1 MGSIGLQNGYT
12 GLIAIDIQSK
22 LMAVMRRK
30 ESVIANILKLLQLS
44 KLFNLPVIL
53 TEQYPKMLGTTV
65 PEIKYAITSYE
76 PIAKMEFD
84 CLDVEDFNSR
94 LDAAHLKTI
103 ILVGVE
109 AHICI
114 LQTCMS
120 LLARGYSVHVPQDA
134 IDSRTEENWH
144 VGIELMRQAGAVIT
158 STETVIFQILKR
170 AGTNE
175 FKEMIKI
182 IK

>member
-1 MGSIGLQNGYT
+1 MHNEHT
-12 GLIAIDIQSK
+12 GLIVIDVQSR

-44 KLFNLPVIL
+44 KLFSLPVIL
-53 TEQYPKMLGTTV
+53 TEQHPKMLGTTV
-65 PEIKYAITSYE
+65 PEIKDILLSYK
-76 PIAKMEFD
+76 PVVKMEFD
-84 CLDVEDFNSR
+84 CCDVEDFNSR
-94 LDAAHLKTI
+94 IDAADLKTI
-103 ILVGVE
+103 ILIGVE

-134 IDSRTEENWH
+134 VDSRIEENWH

-158 STETVIFQILKR
+158 SAETVIFQILKR

-182 IK
+182 VK